1 MASGDQDHLVYIN
14 GETQLAQL
22 EKTLRFPGLQEAA
35 EALRDNPNPEGYTIK
50 GPKRTCGRLFVPDL
64 TFGKHIEM
72 GENVFFYMGEMAECY
87 VIYWPGKPV
96 TEDAP
101 WRNVKPCPPSPRS
114 AATPSSSTRP
124 ASFSPATKPPIRRTS
139 TACSA
144 TVPCTP

>member
-1 MASGDQDHLVYIN
+1 MLINWFRDQDHLVYIN

-35 EALRDNPNPEGYTIK
+35 EALRDNPNP
-50 GPKRTCGRLFVPDL
+50 PDL

-96 TEDAP
+96 TE
-101 WRNVKPCPPSPRS
+101 VHHGEM
-114 AATPSSSTRP
+114 
-124 ASFSPATKPPIRRTS
+124 
-139 TACSA
+139 
-144 TVPCTP
+144 

>member
-1 MASGDQDHLVYIN
+1 MLINWFRDQDHLVYIN

-35 EALRDNPNPEGYTIK
+35 EALRDNPNPEGYAIK

-96 TEDAP
+96 TE
-101 WRNVKPCPPSPRS
+101 VHHEEM
-114 AATPSSSTRP
+114 
-124 ASFSPATKPPIRRTS
+124 
-139 TACSA
+139 
-144 TVPCTP
+144 